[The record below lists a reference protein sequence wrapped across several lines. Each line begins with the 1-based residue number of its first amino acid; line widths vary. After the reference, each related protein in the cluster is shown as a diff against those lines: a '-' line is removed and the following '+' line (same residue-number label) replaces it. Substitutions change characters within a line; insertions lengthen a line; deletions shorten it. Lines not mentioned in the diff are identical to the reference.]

1 MITVTNINRMV
12 TDSKV
17 KLTGSVYSDYH
28 QLNNFEVWFSYPVHY
43 YDKVTVS
50 ANPFVAALL
59 IPAMSLGQ
67 TLRVEGEIS
76 PKMLLGA
83 ERFME
88 IMNKWRPEYRPI
100 KIEAAQSD
108 GTIKNGRNIGMFF
121 SGGVD
126 SFYTLLKNENTK
138 LPASEKISHLLFV
151 HGFDI
156 SLDDHKLFIMALKG
170 VEAAAKEYNRQ
181 IIQVSTNVR
190 YITSNILDWEMYFG
204 SAMISVALGLECL
217 FCKVYIPGSCKYED
231 LFPWGSHPLTDPLW
245 ATESMDIIHDGCEAS
260 RVEKIL
266 WQVGKSQVAL
276 DNLRVCWENRFSRYN
291 CCVCEKCI
299 RTMLNLEAAG
309 IIEQCKSFEHR
320 LSYSDVEN
328 LPIADMRDRIFAR
341 RNYEALVAG
350 GGDPQLIR
358 ALRTALS
365 PLSPYKRREMFRRF
379 KKAIKLKNLIKLAR
393 K

>member
-17 KLTGSVYSDYH
+17 KLTGSVYSDYRR
-28 QLNNFEVWFSYPVHY
+28 LNNCEVWFSYPVHY

-100 KIEAAQSD
+100 KIEATQGD
-108 GTIKNGRNIGMFF
+108 ETIKNGRNIGTFF
-121 SGGVD
+121 SGGLD

-138 LPASEKISHLLFV
+138 SSSEKISHLIFI

-156 SLDDHKLFIMALKG
+156 ELDQGELFDRALKS
-170 VEAAAKEYNRQ
+170 VREVVKEYNRQ
-181 IIQVSTNVR
+181 LIQVATNVR
-190 YITSNILDWEMYFG
+190 QVSHNIVGWDMYH
-204 SAMISVALGLECL
+204 SAVMVAVGLSLEGTL
-217 FCKVYIPGSCKYED
+217 QKVYIPASHTYKD

-260 RVEKIL
+260 RIEKIL

-276 DNLRVCWENRFSRYN
+276 DNLRVCWENPSGKYN
-291 CCVCEKCI
+291 CGRCEKCI
-299 RTMLNLEAAG
+299 RTILNLKIAGALERCNTLPHKLSLSDVKNLCIEDIGPRAFALENLEAL
-309 IIEQCKSFEHR
+309 IEK
-320 LSYSDVEN
+320 D
-328 LPIADMRDRIFAR
+328 
-341 RNYEALVAG
+341 
-350 GGDPQLIR
+350 GDPRLIK

-365 PLSPYKRREMFRRF
+365 PLSPCKRREMFRRF